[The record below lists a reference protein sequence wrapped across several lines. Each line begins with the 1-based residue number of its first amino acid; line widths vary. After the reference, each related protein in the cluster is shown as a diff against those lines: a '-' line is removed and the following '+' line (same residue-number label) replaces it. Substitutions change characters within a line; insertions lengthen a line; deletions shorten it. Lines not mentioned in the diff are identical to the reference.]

1 MHNEIYLKI
10 KRKSYHD
17 KKNSICFD
25 NRMPKKGCHCVCLA
39 IILIDSVFNMG
50 ENCFPQV
57 FSEECKFEISSDA
70 PNYFDKFDKK

>member
-1 MHNEIYLKI
+1 
-10 KRKSYHD
+10 
-17 KKNSICFD
+17 
-25 NRMPKKGCHCVCLA
+25 MPKKGCHCVCLA